1 MLNGVKC
8 DELMEICSVKLLGK
22 QDCESISEFYS
33 RIQDVIDS
41 LYEIAISQEEMGE
54 KFEFTE
60 NGVTDKRN
68 LLLESAIEETE
79 EVTRCSTINE
89 QVHTIK
95 NTEKTTRHQQDNLKL
110 EKDD

>member
-8 DELMEICSVKLLGK
+8 DELMEIYSVSLLGK
-22 QDCESISEFYS
+22 QDNESISEFYS
-33 RIQDVIDS
+33 RIQGVIDS
-41 LYEIAISQEEMGE
+41 LYEIAISQEDIGE
-54 KFEFTE
+54 NFEFTE
-60 NGVTDKRN
+60 SGVINKRK

-79 EVTRCSTINE
+79 GITRSGTINE

-95 NTEKTTRHQQDNLKL
+95 NMEKTTKHQQNMQKL